1 MKAEWG
7 QGGGK
12 LEQGL
17 RCIPWR
23 PTHLPR
29 MSHTLG
35 TVSVAAKAAQTWS
48 VVQYQWGNTESP
60 TISTVL
66 AINTV
71 KRISMGVLYRETKI
85 RYCWVVFEVYK
96 AALLFLTRLGNA
108 EFKPLLLINVLIN
121 PTGTLCKPSHVC
133 FHICRTKHVQQTWR
147 LTLVTS
153 ERFLLS
159 FHCWHAASIPAGVTV
174 QTTG

>member
-23 PTHLPR
+23 PTHPPC

-35 TVSVAAKAAQTWS
+35 TVFLAANTAQTWS

-71 KRISMGVLYRETKI
+71 QRISMGVLSRETKI

-96 AALLFLTRLGNA
+96 AALLFLTRLGNT

-121 PTGTLCKPSHVC
+121 PTGTLCQPSRVC
-133 FHICRTKHVQQTWR
+133 FHICRTKHMFTKH
-147 LTLVTS
+147 
-153 ERFLLS
+153 EG
-159 FHCWHAASIPAGVTV
+159 WH
-174 QTTG
+174 